1 MILPLFSFDN
11 WVHKVFKLEG
21 NYKNQF
27 TMAEQL
33 FYVDACIYLN
43 LWQKEEDEIRGVPCW
58 KSAKDFF
65 EKYDND
71 DSIIYYS
78 GFLLK
83 ELKFILGD
91 QEFNQKY
98 QLFRQSSNFERIFLS
113 EGEYSQAQSIESEL
127 NYGISFFDVI
137 HMLLARKS
145 DSILITR
152 DKDLFDT
159 AGKYSVIAK
168 QLEQLL

>member
-1 MILPLFSFDN
+1 M
-11 WVHKVFKLEG
+11 V
-21 NYKNQF
+21 
-27 TMAEQL
+27 EQL

-43 LWQKEEDEIRGVPCW
+43 LWQKEEDEILGVPYW

-65 EKYDND
+65 KKYDND

-83 ELKFILGD
+83 ELKFILGN

-98 QLFRQSSNFERIFLS
+98 QLFIQSPNFEKIFMS
-113 EGEYSQAQSIESEL
+113 EGEYSQARSIEYEL
-127 NYGISFFDVI
+127 DYEISFFDVI
-137 HMLLARKS
+137 HMLLAKKS
-145 DSILITR
+145 HSILITR
-152 DKDLFDT
+152 DKKLLGT

-168 QLEQLL
+168 RLEELL

>member
-1 MILPLFSFDN
+1 M
-11 WVHKVFKLEG
+11 V
-21 NYKNQF
+21 
-27 TMAEQL
+27 EQL
-33 FYVDACIYLN
+33 FYVDTCIYLN
-43 LWQKEEDEIRGVPCW
+43 LWQEEGDEKSGIPYW

-71 DSIIYYS
+71 DSTIYYS

-91 QEFNQKY
+91 QEFNQKH
-98 QLFRQSSNFERIFLS
+98 QLFRQSPNFEKIFIS
-113 EGEYSQAQSIESEL
+113 DNEYGQARSIEYEL
-127 NYGISFFDVI
+127 NYGISFFDII
-137 HMLLARKS
+137 HMLLAKKS

-152 DKDLFDT
+152 DKKLLNT

-168 QLEQLL
+168 RLEELL

>member
-1 MILPLFSFDN
+1 M
-11 WVHKVFKLEG
+11 V
-21 NYKNQF
+21 
-27 TMAEQL
+27 EQL
-33 FYVDACIYLN
+33 FYVDTCIYLN
-43 LWQKEEDEIRGVPCW
+43 LWQEEGDEKFGIPYW

-71 DSIIYYS
+71 DSTIYYS

-91 QEFNQKY
+91 QEFNQKH
-98 QLFRQSSNFERIFLS
+98 QLFRQSPNFEKIFIS
-113 EGEYSQAQSIESEL
+113 DNEYGQARSIEYEL
-127 NYGISFFDVI
+127 NYGISFFDII
-137 HMLLARKS
+137 HMLLAKKS

-152 DKDLFDT
+152 DKKLLNT

-168 QLEQLL
+168 RLEELL

>member
-1 MILPLFSFDN
+1 M
-11 WVHKVFKLEG
+11 V
-21 NYKNQF
+21 
-27 TMAEQL
+27 EQL

-43 LWQKEEDEIRGVPCW
+43 FWQKEGDEKFGTPYW

-65 EKYDND
+65 EKHDND
-71 DSIIYYS
+71 NSIIYYS

-83 ELKFILGD
+83 ELKFILSS
-91 QEFNQKY
+91 QEFDQKH
-98 QLFRQSSNFERIFLS
+98 QLFIQSPNFEKIFIS
-113 EGEYSQAQSIESEL
+113 EREYGQARSIESEL

-137 HMLLARKS
+137 HMLLAKKS

-152 DKDLFDT
+152 DKKLLDT

-168 QLEQLL
+168 QLEELL